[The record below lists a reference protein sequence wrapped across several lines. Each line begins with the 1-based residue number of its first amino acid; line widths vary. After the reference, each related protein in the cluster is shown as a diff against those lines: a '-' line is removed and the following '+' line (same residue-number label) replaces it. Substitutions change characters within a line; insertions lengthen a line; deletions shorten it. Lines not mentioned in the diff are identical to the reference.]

1 MLSPFM
7 GKISVKLACFSR
19 DCSVKPPTLG
29 PYWKSL
35 THMRE
40 RGEECGGC
48 VCVKFL
54 FLIPRGSAPSFLFCR
69 SEAAATGV
77 EGNGKYGLRDRVL
90 PALLSAVLLSWSHR
104 GVGCFTE

>member
-35 THMRE
+35 THIE
-40 RGEECGGC
+40 RRGKGGKC
-48 VCVKFL
+48 TSSR
-54 FLIPRGSAPSFLFCR
+54 PD
-69 SEAAATGV
+69 
-77 EGNGKYGLRDRVL
+77 YGR
-90 PALLSAVLLSWSHR
+90 ALLALLFWEWGSW
-104 GVGCFTE
+104 GLKEVGICS